1 MAKIL
6 YVVSPVYDGI
16 KHIKRRIEASY
27 EVFFSLISFYRC
39 FVCAPSKLQLLYI
52 YLMLFWIYSFWGNV
66 AMIANILFMTILDWT
81 SIKPA
86 PNQYLNSTLNI
97 WIHRISDITSKRISI
112 KPLSAGRYLLI
123 SCYKV
128 QCFYDMFA
136 KICFTWFCL
145 FFVEVANS
153 SFWGSNIGKCVFNLW
168 QSERRKIVAGSSV

>member
-1 MAKIL
+1 M
-6 YVVSPVYDGI
+6 
-16 KHIKRRIEASY
+16 
-27 EVFFSLISFYRC
+27 
-39 FVCAPSKLQLLYI
+39 
-52 YLMLFWIYSFWGNV
+52 
-66 AMIANILFMTILDWT
+66 NIN
-81 SIKPA
+81 KPA
-86 PNQYLNSTLNI
+86 HRNI

-153 SFWGSNIGKCVFNLW
+153 SFWGSNIGNCMFNLW
-168 QSERRKIVAGSSV
+168 QSDWYFLFCFIWLFAYLLQCQMHLFDMQISWHKIIHCIKSASLFQM